1 MAPERGAGSLP
12 CGTEGLPRAFLQSL
26 RTLFDILDDRRR
38 GYVHLRE
45 IESRW
50 QGAEARELPP
60 GVLEGLRQAAPAS
73 GYLTF
78 ERFVLGL
85 RASLLSPANG
95 GKAAR
100 PVLGGCEPH
109 GKARLVALKGGAS
122 RSMEKI
128 PSPPGAPAPLAK
140 GESREYMEKS
150 SDPLVL
156 DVCPCMVPSS
166 KCACPS
172 SVAGADGKPTGQ
184 SHGEVSC
191 TGVADARRHERGRGE
206 HRRHTIT
213 NGVDYGMLKQMKEL
227 EQEKDF
233 LLQGL
238 EMVEHT
244 REWYHQQIQIV
255 QERQKHLGK
264 NKTTN
269 GFFPEG
275 SQSHLGRLLPKLQ
288 EVNRCLGELLSTS
301 GKVRALLTPSS
312 SQPLNSSSSA
322 LTRQVPAAPTPPP
335 ALAGPQQAISMLKEQ
350 NRLLTKEVTE
360 KSERIT
366 QLEQEKSAL
375 IKQLFEARARNNHE
389 TSQLDSTFI

>member
-1 MAPERGAGSLP
+1 MAPERGARSLP
-12 CGTEGLPRAFLQSL
+12 PEPVRSTEGLPRAFLQSL

-85 RASLLSPANG
+85 RAALLSPANG

-100 PVLGGCEPH
+100 PAPGGCDPR
-109 GKARLVALKGGAS
+109 GKARPAAPKAGPEPGRGQERSRCSSGLAGSSS
-122 RSMEKI
+122 RSLEKI
-128 PSPPGAPAPLAK
+128 PSPPGDAAPRAEGARR
-140 GESREYMEKS
+140 GQSQGRSR
-150 SDPLVL
+150 
-156 DVCPCMVPSS
+156 
-166 KCACPS
+166 
-172 SVAGADGKPTGQ
+172 GAEGKPTGQ
-184 SHGEVSC
+184 SHGEGNS
-191 TGVADARRHERGRGE
+191 TGVVDARRHERGRRE

-238 EMVEHT
+238 EMVERA
-244 REWYHQQIQIV
+244 REWYHQQIQTV
-255 QERQKHLGK
+255 QEHQKHLGK

-269 GFFPEG
+269 DFFPEG
-275 SQSHLGRLLPKLQ
+275 NQHHLGHLLPKLQ
-288 EVNRCLGELLSTS
+288 EVNHCLRELLSAS
-301 GKVRALLTPSS
+301 EK
-312 SQPLNSSSSA
+312 PLNSSSA
-322 LTRQVPAAPTPPP
+322 LTKPVPAAPAPSP

-350 NRLLTKEVTE
+350 NRLLTKEVTD

-389 TSQLDSTFI
+389 TSQLDSTFL

>member
-1 MAPERGAGSLP
+1 MAPERGARSLP
-12 CGTEGLPRAFLQSL
+12 CGTEGLPSAFLQSL

-50 QGAEARELPP
+50 RGAEARELPP

-100 PVLGGCEPH
+100 PAPGGCDPH
-109 GKARLVALKGGAS
+109 GKARPAAPKGGPGRGQGEPRPLAEKGRCSSGLAGSAS

-128 PSPPGAPAPLAK
+128 PSPPGAPAHRAE
-140 GESREYMEKS
+140 GESRGRS
-150 SDPLVL
+150 R
-156 DVCPCMVPSS
+156 
-166 KCACPS
+166 
-172 SVAGADGKPTGQ
+172 GQ
-184 SHGEVSC
+184 SHGEGSC
-191 TGVADARRHERGRGE
+191 TGVADARQHERGRGA

-238 EMVEHT
+238 EMVERA
-244 REWYHQQIQIV
+244 REWYHQQIQTV

-269 GFFPEG
+269 VSVGLAPGTVSPLSALPGGEG
-275 SQSHLGRLLPKLQ
+275 GGLTVER
-288 EVNRCLGELLSTS
+288 
-301 GKVRALLTPSS
+301 LTPSP

-322 LTRQVPAAPTPPP
+322 LTRQVPAAPMPPP
-335 ALAGPQQAISMLKEQ
+335 ALAGPQQAIGMLKEQ

>member
-1 MAPERGAGSLP
+1 MAPERGARSLP

-100 PVLGGCEPH
+100 PAPGGCDPH
-109 GKARLVALKGGAS
+109 GKARPAAPKGGPARGQGEPRPLAEKGRCSSGLAGSAS

-128 PSPPGAPAPLAK
+128 PSPPGVPGPRTE
-140 GESREYMEKS
+140 GESRGRS
-150 SDPLVL
+150 R
-156 DVCPCMVPSS
+156 
-166 KCACPS
+166 
-172 SVAGADGKPTGQ
+172 GADGKPTGQ
-184 SHGEVSC
+184 SHGEGSC

-238 EMVEHT
+238 ETVEHA
-244 REWYHQQIQIV
+244 REWYHQQIQTV

-269 GFFPEG
+269 DFFPEG

-301 GKVRALLTPSS
+301 GK
-312 SQPLNSSSSA
+312 PLKSSSSA
-322 LTRQVPAAPTPPP
+322 LTRQVPAAPSPPP

-389 TSQLDSTFI
+389 TSQMDSTFI

>member
-1 MAPERGAGSLP
+1 MAPERGARPLP

-100 PVLGGCEPH
+100 RAPGGCDP
-109 GKARLVALKGGAS
+109 AAPKGGPSRGQGAPRPLAEKGRCSSGLAGSAS

-128 PSPPGAPAPLAK
+128 PSPLGAPAHRPE
-140 GESREYMEKS
+140 GESRGRS
-150 SDPLVL
+150 R
-156 DVCPCMVPSS
+156 
-166 KCACPS
+166 
-172 SVAGADGKPTGQ
+172 GADGKPTGQ
-184 SHGEVSC
+184 SHCEGSC

-238 EMVEHT
+238 EMVERA
-244 REWYHQQIQIV
+244 REWYHQQIQTV

-269 GFFPEG
+269 DFFPEG
-275 SQSHLGRLLPKLQ
+275 SQNHLGRLLPKLQ

-301 GKVRALLTPSS
+301 GK
-312 SQPLNSSSSA
+312 PLNSSLSA
-322 LTRQVPAAPTPPP
+322 LTRQVPAAPV
-335 ALAGPQQAISMLKEQ
+335 AGPQQAISMLKEQ

>member
-1 MAPERGAGSLP
+1 MAPERGARSLP
-12 CGTEGLPRAFLQSL
+12 CSTDGLPRAFLQSL

-38 GYVHLRE
+38 GSVHLRE

-78 ERFVLGL
+78 EKFVLGL

-95 GKAAR
+95 GTAAR
-100 PVLGGCEPH
+100 PAPGGCDPH
-109 GKARLVALKGGAS
+109 GKARPAAPKGGPGRGPGEPRPLAEKGGYSSGLAGRSS

-128 PSPPGAPAPLAK
+128 PSPPGAPAHRAE
-140 GESREYMEKS
+140 GDR
-150 SDPLVL
+150 
-156 DVCPCMVPSS
+156 
-166 KCACPS
+166 
-172 SVAGADGKPTGQ
+172 GGQ
-184 SHGEVSC
+184 SHGRRRAEANE
-191 TGVADARRHERGRGE
+191 GAGAGEGLPAPGAGDGGADLGMVPPADPDSAGAPETPGE
-206 HRRHTIT
+206 
-213 NGVDYGMLKQMKEL
+213 KQNHK
-227 EQEKDF
+227 
-233 LLQGL
+233 
-238 EMVEHT
+238 
-244 REWYHQQIQIV
+244 
-255 QERQKHLGK
+255 
-264 NKTTN
+264 
-269 GFFPEG
+269 
-275 SQSHLGRLLPKLQ
+275 RLLPGGEPKPPGSPSTQAAGSEPLPQ
-288 EVNRCLGELLSTS
+288 RAPVHLGEERLI
-301 GKVRALLTPSS
+301 PSP

-322 LTRQVPAAPTPPP
+322 LTRQVPAAPTLPP
-335 ALAGPQQAISMLKEQ
+335 ALAGPQQAISVLKEQ